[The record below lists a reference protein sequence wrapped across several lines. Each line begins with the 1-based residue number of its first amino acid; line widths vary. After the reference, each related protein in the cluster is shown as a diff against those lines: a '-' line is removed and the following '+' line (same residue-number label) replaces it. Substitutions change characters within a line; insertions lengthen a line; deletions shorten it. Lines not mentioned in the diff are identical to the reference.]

1 MGQHEQDDLTTGMTL
16 QMVQLNT
23 LGQLER
29 GHLERG
35 VINVAPFAVGIGE
48 GGIGG
53 DELAEVGEIFGEVGL
68 WAEGPEVDVD
78 FERRLRR
85 CDAVVFG
92 VEDGRLGGELGS
104 TVQSW
109 NHHLGNGGD

>member
-35 VINVAPFAVGIGE
+35 VINVAPYFTQ
-48 GGIGG
+48 
-53 DELAEVGEIFGEVGL
+53 
-68 WAEGPEVDVD
+68 PTS
-78 FERRLRR
+78 
-85 CDAVVFG
+85 
-92 VEDGRLGGELGS
+92 GS
-104 TVQSW
+104 PSV
-109 NHHLGNGGD
+109 HLLFNIYIYKDCPGWLM

>member
-35 VINVAPFAVGIGE
+35 VLNVAPTVQ
-48 GGIGG
+48 
-53 DELAEVGEIFGEVGL
+53 VYCSSVY
-68 WAEGPEVDVD
+68 VSVS
-78 FERRLRR
+78 ERRQI
-85 CDAVVFG
+85 G
-92 VEDGRLGGELGS
+92 
-104 TVQSW
+104 
-109 NHHLGNGGD
+109 

>member
-35 VINVAPFAVGIGE
+35 VLNVAPPMRV
-48 GGIGG
+48 
-53 DELAEVGEIFGEVGL
+53 
-68 WAEGPEVDVD
+68 PEEPVCDHLFRQKPV
-78 FERRLRR
+78 FTSLHLKSPIHVHRLCTLINSQLR
-85 CDAVVFG
+85 VVCG
-92 VEDGRLGGELGS
+92 TQNRL
-104 TVQSW
+104 
-109 NHHLGNGGD
+109 

>member
-35 VINVAPFAVGIGE
+35 VINVAPQTHSGKKDKE
-48 GGIGG
+48 K
-53 DELAEVGEIFGEVGL
+53 EEQGL
-68 WAEGPEVDVD
+68 P
-78 FERRLRR
+78 
-85 CDAVVFG
+85 
-92 VEDGRLGGELGS
+92 
-104 TVQSW
+104 
-109 NHHLGNGGD
+109 

>member
-35 VINVAPFAVGIGE
+35 VINVAPYNCISIHQPFIYWKAFWM
-48 GGIGG
+48 
-53 DELAEVGEIFGEVGL
+53 L
-68 WAEGPEVDVD
+68 
-78 FERRLRR
+78 
-85 CDAVVFG
+85 
-92 VEDGRLGGELGS
+92 
-104 TVQSW
+104 VQNTPDRSFPS
-109 NHHLGNGGD
+109 

>member
-35 VINVAPFAVGIGE
+35 VINVAPIAKH
-48 GGIGG
+48 
-53 DELAEVGEIFGEVGL
+53 DELADSDSQKIYKMKNVAAI
-68 WAEGPEVDVD
+68 
-78 FERRLRR
+78 
-85 CDAVVFG
+85 
-92 VEDGRLGGELGS
+92 
-104 TVQSW
+104 SW
-109 NHHLGNGGD
+109 L